1 MRARRSLS
9 KSRKQVD
16 EMRIIIV
23 DDEIKALQLFLS
35 QIVDIDLEYRFFK
48 DDKNAILDF
57 IKKNEVSGVFLDVN
71 MPNINGVELA
81 KKIVKLDNQIKIV
94 FVTGTNIKMSD
105 MPVEIA
111 ANVLDIIYKPFT
123 TDDIEKDLR
132 IISKKKPILTAK
144 MFGSFDCF
152 INNHIVQFTSS
163 KSKELF
169 ALLLAL
175 NGKSLTMSQAIT
187 YLWPDKDVDKAK
199 ILYRDA
205 VWRLRSVLEDIS
217 FNCVD
222 FQRALLVLDKSNI
235 KCDYYD
241 FLEGK
246 KKIADETFL
255 SSYEWSMEF
264 ENEIYM
270 LSKKLY

>member
-1 MRARRSLS
+1 
-9 KSRKQVD
+9 
-16 EMRIIIV
+16 MRIIIV

-48 DDKNAILDF
+48 DDKAAIIDF
-57 IKKNEVSGVFLDVN
+57 AKKNELSGAFLDVN
-71 MPNINGVELA
+71 MPNVNGIELA
-81 KKIVKLDNQIKIV
+81 RKLLQIDHSIKIV
-94 FVTGTNIKMSD
+94 FVTGTNVKMEQLPED
-105 MPVEIA
+105 IA
-111 ANVLDIIYKPFT
+111 NNVIDIIYKPFS
-123 TDDIEKDLR
+123 TDSIEKALR
-132 IISKKKPILTAK
+132 IISKKKPVLTAK

-246 KKIADETFL
+246 KKIADESFL
-255 SSYEWSMEF
+255 SSYDWSLDF

-270 LSKKLY
+270 LTQQRK

>member
-1 MRARRSLS
+1 MR
-9 KSRKQVD
+9 V
-16 EMRIIIV
+16 IIV

-35 QIVDIDLEYRFFK
+35 QIVDINLEYRFFK

-57 IKKNEVSGVFLDVN
+57 VKKNEISGAFLDIN
-71 MPNINGVELA
+71 MPNIDGLALA
-81 KKIVKLDNQIKIV
+81 KALITLDSNVKIV
-94 FVTGTNIKMSD
+94 FVTGTNIKMED
-105 MPVEIA
+105 LPEDIA
-111 ANVLDIIYKPFT
+111 DNVIDIIYKPFT
-123 TDDIEKDLR
+123 TDAIEKDLR
-132 IISKKKPILTAK
+132 IISKKKPTLKVT

-175 NGKSLTMSQAIT
+175 NGKSLTMNQAIT
-187 YLWPDKDVDKAK
+187 SLWPDKDLEKAK

-205 VWRLRSVLEDIS
+205 VWRLRSTLEEIN
-217 FNCVD
+217 FECVD

-246 KKIADETFL
+246 KKISEDATFL
-255 SSYEWSMEF
+255 SSYEWSMDF

-270 LSKKLY
+270 LTQKRGY